1 MLVFESVMLQ
11 PSSYISWHFVV
22 SKRAQR
28 RQTKTHTPRFCRMY
42 DVRVR
47 RDNPYQSRHAEQR
60 GRLLDQLF
68 HLVNWKNAQNIPR
81 RIFYIIKYTSYS
93 NCVSSCI
100 VENGIVWHDMS
111 HVSHELMCAPCAF
124 GIKTKGKII
133 IINERKCW
141 IFLLSSFSE
150 RPAAS
155 FCSSPV
161 FRRNCTHAHMAAIC
175 RDLHQEC
182 AVYIWCSHRAESC
195 ICVSRGRRSRAFSK
209 GSQTATSIR
218 NYIRSNVSMATG
230 WKSTACTML

>member
-1 MLVFESVMLQ
+1 MLQ

-100 VENGIVWHDMS
+100 VENGIV
-111 HVSHELMCAPCAF
+111 
-124 GIKTKGKII
+124 
-133 IINERKCW
+133 
-141 IFLLSSFSE
+141 
-150 RPAAS
+150 
-155 FCSSPV
+155 
-161 FRRNCTHAHMAAIC
+161 
-175 RDLHQEC
+175 
-182 AVYIWCSHRAESC
+182 
-195 ICVSRGRRSRAFSK
+195 
-209 GSQTATSIR
+209 
-218 NYIRSNVSMATG
+218 
-230 WKSTACTML
+230 